1 MTVEQRTVGELAVS
15 NGAVANDLVMVV
27 VNANTANANNRRI
40 TITNFFGNLTV
51 NVAGS
56 FNLTTTGGSTTNTLV
71 INYAN
76 TPASN
81 VAVPSVAR
89 HMWWDES
96 YLYVVANTSSNT
108 IKRVALSNF

>member
-1 MTVEQRTVGELAVS
+1 MAVEPRSVGELAVS
-15 NGAVANDLVMVV
+15 NGAVANDLVMIV
-27 VNANTANANNRRI
+27 VNANTANANNRQI
-40 TITNFFGNLTV
+40 TLTNFFGNLNV

-56 FNLTTTGGSTTNTLV
+56 FHLTTTGRSTTNTLIV
-71 INYAN
+71 NYAN

-81 VAVPSVAR
+81 VAVPTSAR
-89 HMWWDES
+89 HIWWDES